1 MSEGIVYADVK
12 FKKQQRTE
20 GKNCA
25 TAFTVNDTTHSEISI
40 SRTGCNQP
48 SIDPNA
54 GDPDSQEGSK
64 VKPSGYDP
72 VRVVLVTLC
81 VLLMGAVIGLGV
93 LFLKHNQELIEQ
105 RTCCT
110 ITEHERPMCA
120 HDWMCQGK
128 KCYYFSNDSLTWVES
143 QGKCVSMGGQLVIID
158 SHYEQTILDKKVGAI
173 MSHGED
179 KFWIGLTDQK
189 EEGKWLWV
197 DDTPLESNNSF
208 WFVSQNGKEEPD
220 NWQGDKERKNP
231 DGEDCARMGEKHG
244 THNGK
249 SWFDVNCGWSHRRI
263 CEKMLF

>member
-20 GKNCA
+20 GKDA
-25 TAFTVNDTTHSEISI
+25 TASTANDTTHSEISI
-40 SRTGCNQP
+40 SRTRRNQP
-48 SIDPNA
+48 SINPNA

-64 VKPSGYDP
+64 VKPSGCDP

-110 ITEHERPMCA
+110 ITEDKRPICA

-128 KCYYFSNDSLTWVES
+128 NCYYFSNDTLTWVES
-143 QGKCVSMGGQLVIID
+143 RDKCVSMGGQLVIID
-158 SHYEQTILDKKVGAI
+158 SQDEQKFLDKKVGAI
-173 MSHGED
+173 MSNGED

-197 DDTPLESNNSF
+197 DDTPLDSKHSF
-208 WFVSQNGKEEPD
+208 WFVAKNGKKEPD
-220 NWQGDKERKNP
+220 DWQGDNKGGKNP
-231 DGEDCARMGEKHG
+231 DGEDCARMGEKAG